1 MLELTK
7 SDARTVV
14 PDDITTQWRE
24 RVGEIPGAREL
35 RFSSG
40 MNIGGGSPISFRL
53 TGNNYDALEKAA
65 DELKKKLT
73 EYNGVYDIR
82 NSFSSGAEEIQ
93 LSIRPEAEALG
104 LTQSDLGRQVR
115 QAFYGEEAQRIQRGK
130 DEIRVMVRYP
140 LTERRSIADLEQ
152 MYIRTPSGTE
162 VPFFSVADVEVGTSY
177 STIVRENRKRAI
189 TVTADADLALIE
201 PAKVIQEIRADFM
214 PELVAKYSGVDFELE
229 GASLEEQKL
238 LKNILVA
245 SVIALF
251 LIYALIAIPLHSYS
265 QPIIIMSVI
274 PFGLIGAIVGHI
286 VFGKAVSMM
295 SLFGLIALAGVVV
308 NDSLIMMDFINKAR
322 QEGLNRFDAVIQ
334 SGTARFRAIILTSL
348 TTAGGLLP
356 IMLETSTQAQ
366 FVIPMAISMSFGII
380 FATVIT
386 LFLIPCLY
394 LLLLDFKEWFGM
406 GEEAEVVPSP

>member
-1 MLELTK
+1 
-7 SDARTVV
+7 
-14 PDDITTQWRE
+14 
-24 RVGEIPGAREL
+24 
-35 RFSSG
+35 
-40 MNIGGGSPISFRL
+40 
-53 TGNNYDALEKAA
+53 
-65 DELKKKLT
+65 
-73 EYNGVYDIR
+73 
-82 NSFSSGAEEIQ
+82 
-93 LSIRPEAEALG
+93 
-104 LTQSDLGRQVR
+104 
-115 QAFYGEEAQRIQRGK
+115 
-130 DEIRVMVRYP
+130 
-140 LTERRSIADLEQ
+140 
-152 MYIRTPSGTE
+152 MYIRTPGGTE

-394 LLLLDFKEWFGM
+394 LLLLDFKEWFGI
-406 GEEAEVVPSP
+406 GEEAEVVPSR